1 MSLRESYKKPTEQTG
16 TQFKKPF
23 PLSQGKNLFRLVPP
37 LPQFEMQGWYVWG
50 ATHFGYTVLTAE
62 GKKQYRPFACPR
74 DYNRKTKVEKV
85 PCAECNK
92 IEKYQ
97 NEYKDMAHD
106 YSKQVER
113 GEMSQA
119 QMDSLLLDH
128 ATFLE
133 AHNRSSKYYIPVMN
147 SQGEFGYIAV
157 GKSVVDGL
165 RARIAELET
174 ENIDPWSPDE
184 GAIFNVQRTGEDKY
198 NTEYSVSVEQEAKV
212 VDGRTYKVTKLAPLS
227 DAQLEAAVRDIP
239 NLHNL
244 STKISQRQ
252 LEMLAASDGS
262 PEVVASILGLDSGEK
277 TTTTRKPLN
286 TNATSASYETAQQH
300 AQELATL
307 SKTHEVEV
315 VRGPGVHT
323 ETLVP
328 KQNLAPAHADA
339 AAELDEEEVAKAQLA
354 AIQARKAEK
363 FKALTAAPAPVVTA
377 SPVPPSADPKVA
389 AAEFMKRYGNK

>member
-37 LPQFEMQGWYVWG
+37 LPQFNMQGWYVWG
-50 ATHFGYTVLTAE
+50 ATHFGYTVTTAE

-97 NEYKDMAHD
+97 NEYKDLSHD

-113 GEMSQA
+113 GEMSQT

-133 AHNRSSKYYIPVMN
+133 AHNRSSKYYVPVMN

-239 NLHNL
+239 DLHNL

-252 LEMLAASDGS
+252 IEMLAASDGS
-262 PEVVASILGLDSGEK
+262 SEVVASILGLDSGEK
-277 TTTTRKPLN
+277 PQYTAKV
-286 TNATSASYETAQQH
+286 ASAHYASALPAPIAPPQH
-300 AQELATL
+300 
-307 SKTHEVEV
+307 
-315 VRGPGVHT
+315 
-323 ETLVP
+323 
-328 KQNLAPAHADA
+328 LAPAHAEVET
-339 AAELDEEEVAKAQLA
+339 ELDEEAVLQAQLA
-354 AIQARKAEK
+354 AIQARKAKVFEQK
-363 FKALTAAPAPVVTA
+363 HGVQGAAAAPVAP
-377 SPVPPSADPKVA
+377 PVHQSADPKVA
-389 AAEFMKRYGNK
+389 AEEFMKRYGNK

>member
-262 PEVVASILGLDSGEK
+262 PEIVASILGLDSGEK
-277 TTTTRKPLN
+277 KAAPVAKPV
-286 TNATSASYETAQQH
+286 AAPA
-300 AQELATL
+300 
-307 SKTHEVEV
+307 
-315 VRGPGVHT
+315 
-323 ETLVP
+323 
-328 KQNLAPAHADA
+328 QNLAPAHAEA

>member
-119 QMDSLLLDH
+119 QMDSLLVDH

-227 DAQLEAAVRDIP
+227 DAQLETAVRDIP

-252 LEMLAASDGS
+252 IEMLAASDGS
-262 PEVVASILGLDSGEK
+262 SEVVASILGLDSGEK
-277 TTTTRKPLN
+277 PQYTTKV
-286 TNATSASYETAQQH
+286 ASAHYASALP
-300 AQELATL
+300 APIA
-307 SKTHEVEV
+307 
-315 VRGPGVHT
+315 PA
-323 ETLVP
+323 
-328 KQNLAPAHADA
+328 QNLAPAHAEA

>member
-227 DAQLEAAVRDIP
+227 DAQLETAVRDIP

-252 LEMLAASDGS
+252 IEMLAASDGS
-262 PEVVASILGLDSGEK
+262 SEVVASILGLDSGEK
-277 TTTTRKPLN
+277 KAAPVAKP
-286 TNATSASYETAQQH
+286 
-300 AQELATL
+300 
-307 SKTHEVEV
+307 V
-315 VRGPGVHT
+315 VAPA
-323 ETLVP
+323 
-328 KQNLAPAHADA
+328 QNLAPAHADA

-363 FKALTAAPAPVVTA
+363 FKALTAAPAPVVA
-377 SPVPPSADPKVA
+377 SGPIPPSADPKVA